1 MGTVYGAGSLWQW
14 RLRPDEPGHEDWCYA
29 HSAGWREALD
39 FAGANYVGVLSK
51 IFDGLPFTDME
62 PNWDYTL
69 GKRGLAIPD
78 KLLIVY
84 LPDGGDLTVTSAHVP
99 APYRVLDA
107 RSGDM
112 LSAGELDRNRTDYR
126 TATVDSSGPRIVVFC
141 DEGQAQTVA
150 EINR

>member
-29 HSAGWREALD
+29 HGAGWREALD
-39 FAGANYVGVLSK
+39 FEGSDYVGALSR
-51 IFDGLPFTDME
+51 IFDGLPFAEME

-84 LPDGGDLTVTSAHVP
+84 LPNGGDLTVTSTHVP

-107 RSGDM
+107 RIGQEVSR
-112 LSAGELDRNRTDYR
+112 GELTGEATGYR
-126 TATVDSSGPRIVVFC
+126 TAKIDSGSPRVVVFC
-141 DEGQAQTVA
+141 GDFA
-150 EINR
+150 EIDVS